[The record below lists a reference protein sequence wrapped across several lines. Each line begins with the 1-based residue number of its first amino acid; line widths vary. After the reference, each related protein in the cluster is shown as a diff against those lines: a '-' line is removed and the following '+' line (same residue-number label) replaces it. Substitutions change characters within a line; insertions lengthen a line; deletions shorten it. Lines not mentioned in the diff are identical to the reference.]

1 MCRMHFQSFIHEEF
15 DSLIPIFIKS
25 VLICIVLSPRSE
37 NKALEIGSTV
47 AEFED
52 FFVNSVKFKEA
63 LFVSYIYCDVFQ

>member
-1 MCRMHFQSFIHEEF
+1 MHLQSFIHEEF

-25 VLICIVLSPRSE
+25 VFPVCIIFSPRSE

-52 FFVNSVKFKEA
+52 FFVVSVEFKET
-63 LFVSYIYCDVFQ
+63 LFVS